1 MAKCSGN
8 VTSEDDETL
17 LCAKPVITMMEGKP
31 RTLLDDYIK
40 SVSRSRPD
48 CYNNSKPDYQ
58 KLLARIHKLGSP
70 NMEVDDK
77 IRMLA
82 RLMEIPT
89 SSITEQD
96 VIRMLAAETG
106 DLVNVLVSVVKIYTE
121 TSAENKETLLA
132 MTLEFF
138 NKVLGMYFTFLICH

>member
-1 MAKCSGN
+1 
-8 VTSEDDETL
+8 
-17 LCAKPVITMMEGKP
+17 MMEGKP

-58 KLLARIHKLGSP
+58 KLLAMIHKLGSS

>member
-40 SVSRSRPD
+40 SVSRLD
-48 CYNNSKPDYQ
+48 CYNKSKPDYQ

-82 RLMEIPT
+82 GLMEIPT

-106 DLVNVLVSVVKIYTE
+106 DLVNCLVSVVKIYTE